1 MVYYAEILNRF
12 DFAES
17 DMEYVL
23 SIKEK
28 MEQVEQEF
36 VDDVTKYLQ
45 KDKLFMSEYG
55 NIIDTLNME
64 KLKLWYRAITSGKLT
79 GYFSEF
85 VSYFNLHQVPRGGFS
100 GERISELFNFVRIW
114 FQNKLIEIAE
124 CEWDYKGILQAY
136 TKVINAAIYVT
147 MNTYVPRDKS
157 TSHTSKMKNKILQW
171 AEKASL
177 VTHSMLLI
185 FLIIM
190 TLAGVGFFIWSLWDL
205 KDVEPGKLFVTALGS
220 LLVLWVL
227 IELINSEIQMLK
239 GDKFKISIF
248 VGVVLIAFIR
258 EVLIMTLKHD
268 AGNMKTMI
276 LMLGGIL
283 VLGVTYWLLAKSE
296 EKSNH

>member
-1 MVYYAEILNRF
+1 MIYYAEILNRF
-12 DFAES
+12 DFAEA
-17 DMEYVL
+17 DMEYII
-23 SIKEK
+23 SIKDK
-28 MEQVEQEF
+28 MESLEQSF
-36 VDDVTKYLQ
+36 ISDVIKYLQ
-45 KDKLFMSEYG
+45 KDKLFISEYG
-55 NIIDTLNME
+55 SILDKLNME
-64 KLKLWYRAITSGKLT
+64 KLKLWYQGVISGKLN

-85 VSYFNLHQVPRGGFS
+85 VSDFNLHQVPRGGFS
-100 GERISELFNFVRIW
+100 GERISELFNYIRIW
-114 FQNKLIEIAE
+114 FQNKLIEISE
-124 CEWDYKGILQAY
+124 CEWEYKGILQAY
-136 TKVINAAIYVT
+136 TKVINAAVYVT

-157 TSHTSKMKNKILQW
+157 TSHTSKMKNKILKW

-177 VTHSMLLI
+177 ITHSMLLV
-185 FLIIM
+185 FLVIM
-190 TLAGVGFFIWSLWDL
+190 TVAGVGFFIWSLLDL
-205 KDVEPGKLFVTALGS
+205 KDVEPDKLFVTALGS

-276 LMLGGIL
+276 MMLGGIL

-296 EKSNH
+296 EKNKH